1 LTPSYRPLRLEG
13 SGAGA
18 IAIQSNKSSYR
29 YFTRDVAGVC
39 LSVPSNDGSV
49 ISIQM
54 FDLGIHDVSS
64 GALLLLA
71 ISAFVAAL
79 ARGFSGFGSALIFM
93 PLASITIGPQAAA
106 PLLLIIDGVAAAG
119 LIPRAWRHADR
130 RDVGI
135 MSIGALAGIPLGAW
149 VLINSDPLW
158 IRWAVALFGT
168 LLLALLMSGWRYR
181 GKPTTAISVGV
192 GAAAGLLG
200 GAAQIGGPPIVA
212 YWLSRPMKAETVRAN
227 IVLYFAISTVIT
239 VAVYLA
245 GGLLTPSVVGLALVT
260 GPIYGVGLYA
270 GARMFGLA
278 SDITFRRI
286 CFALIAV
293 AIVLSLPVLDAFM
306 H

>member
-1 LTPSYRPLRLEG
+1 M
-13 SGAGA
+13 
-18 IAIQSNKSSYR
+18 
-29 YFTRDVAGVC
+29 
-39 LSVPSNDGSV
+39 SVPLNDGSV
-49 ISIQM
+49 IRIQM
-54 FDLGIHDVSS
+54 FGIGIHDNSS

-79 ARGFSGFGSALIFM
+79 ARGFSGFGSALIFV
-93 PLASITIGPQAAA
+93 PLASTAIGPQAAA

-119 LIPRAWRHADR
+119 LIPNAWRHADR
-130 RDVGI
+130 RDVGT

-149 VLINSDPLW
+149 VLIKSDPLW

-181 GKPTTAISVGV
+181 GKPTIATTVMV

-245 GGLLTPSVVGLALVT
+245 GCLLTPSVVGLALVT

-278 SDITFRRI
+278 NDITFRRI

-293 AIVLSLPVLDAFM
+293 AIVLSLPMLDNFM

>member
-1 LTPSYRPLRLEG
+1 
-13 SGAGA
+13 
-18 IAIQSNKSSYR
+18 
-29 YFTRDVAGVC
+29 
-39 LSVPSNDGSV
+39 
-49 ISIQM
+49 M
-54 FDLGIHDVSS
+54 FDLGIHDNS
-64 GALLLLA
+64 GSALLLLT

-79 ARGFSGFGSALIFM
+79 ARGFSGFGSALIFV
-93 PLASITIGPQAAA
+93 PLASTAIGPQAAA

-119 LIPRAWRHADR
+119 LIPGAWRHADR
-130 RDVGI
+130 RDVGT

-149 VLINSDPLW
+149 VLIKSDPLW

-181 GKPTTAISVGV
+181 GKPTIATTVMV
-192 GAAAGLLG
+192 AGLLG

-245 GGLLTPSVVGLALVT
+245 GCLLTPSVVGLALVT

-278 SDITFRRI
+278 NDITFRRI
-286 CFALIAV
+286 CFPSIAV
-293 AIVLSLPVLDAFM
+293 AIVLALPMLDNFM